1 MDIDTLPLRE
11 KAIALKL
18 LDLLPDI
25 SSKIVLLAPA
35 TNRGMFRNYIS
46 IFGKHISS
54 YNLSDIYFSNRL
66 NKSVIQNYEEKF
78 AKGSFKLSIQLLK
91 PFILPYLPNDKK
103 IIIIGS
109 FADRG
114 IILNDLVKMGNDLGA
129 TTVIFP
135 NICHAMMLDPDCII
149 VAETILGVIQNKK
162 QEVEKYRICKRE
174 NDQKS
179 SLD

>member
-103 IIIIGS
+103 
-109 FADRG
+109 
-114 IILNDLVKMGNDLGA
+114 
-129 TTVIFP
+129 
-135 NICHAMMLDPDCII
+135 
-149 VAETILGVIQNKK
+149 
-162 QEVEKYRICKRE
+162 
-174 NDQKS
+174 
-179 SLD
+179 

>member
-135 NICHAMMLDPDCII
+135 NICHAMMLDPDWII
-149 VAETILGVIQNKK
+149 VAETILGVIQKD
-162 QEVEKYRICKRE
+162 R
-174 NDQKS
+174 KS
-179 SLD
+179 VV

>member
-78 AKGSFKLSIQLLK
+78 AKGSFKLSIHCLL
-91 PFILPYLPNDKK
+91 YTSDA
-103 IIIIGS
+103 
-109 FADRG
+109 AD
-114 IILNDLVKMGNDLGA
+114 
-129 TTVIFP
+129 
-135 NICHAMMLDPDCII
+135 
-149 VAETILGVIQNKK
+149 E
-162 QEVEKYRICKRE
+162 
-174 NDQKS
+174 
-179 SLD
+179 